1 MIVNKVIYNQQHRKR
16 INKRKEVWSA
26 SVKRYIYL
34 LLNERKIIR
43 NTL

>member
-26 SVKRYIYL
+26 AVKRYIYL